1 MTPLHLAAWSG
12 KVEVARLLLEARA
25 EVNSCSQNGD
35 TPLILACQHGN
46 SDVVSAQIYLSVA
59 WRRSNVQLERLIK
72 SGPRRLFIARFCK
85 TLNDLENSILNI
97 LLSQVAAAIN

>member
-12 KVEVARLLLEARA
+12 KVEVARLLLEAGA

-72 SGPRRLFIARFCK
+72 SGPRRLFIARFAK
-85 TLNDLENSILNI
+85 PGMI
-97 LLSQVAAAIN
+97 

>member
-72 SGPRRLFIARFCK
+72 SGPRRRKVLQ
-85 TLNDLENSILNI
+85 NLE
-97 LLSQVAAAIN
+97 